1 MARLVIVVAA
11 AENGVIGRL
20 GRLPWRLPTDLRQFR
35 RLTLGKPVIMG
46 RKTYDSIGKPLDGR
60 ENIVLTRASGF
71 HLPRGVHSTATRA
84 DAIALG
90 QKLAAASGADEV
102 AIIGGADI
110 FRAALPMADRIYFTL
125 VHGAPKGD
133 VTFGPLDPS
142 RWVQIDRKA
151 MPKSENDDFTA
162 DFIVFERKN

>member
-1 MARLVIVVAA
+1 
-11 AENGVIGRL
+11 
-20 GRLPWRLPTDLRQFR
+20 
-35 RLTLGKPVIMG
+35 
-46 RKTYDSIGKPLDGR
+46 
-60 ENIVLTRASGF
+60 
-71 HLPRGVHSTATRA
+71 VHSAATLA

-90 QKLAAASGADEV
+90 QKLAAASGVDEV

-142 RWVQIDRKA
+142 RWVQINRKA
-151 MPKSENDDFTA
+151 MPKSENDDFAA